1 MSLRKNLLLASTLA
15 LGFTGT
21 ASALTVVGVT
31 NSNQLVSFT
40 DTPAQAASLRA
51 LLSGF
56 TAGDTR
62 LVGIDY
68 RVQDG
73 SLYGVGNAGGVYKID
88 DQSGAMT
95 YLHTLS
101 VALEGS
107 QFTIDFNPAA
117 DRLRIHS
124 NSGQNLRHNV
134 GTGITLLDAPLNY
147 APGAPLNS
155 IGPVVTSIVASAYT
169 NNDLSATTGTT
180 LFAIDATLNQLALVS
195 PPNNGSMAVVGQLG
209 VDVGNLTSFD
219 IVSTNVDGATDAN
232 LGVVI
237 TSTGPNSATVYT
249 LNLLTGKLSTLAS
262 ITGNTAAGRL
272 IGIAAPL
279 GQ

>member
-1 MSLRKNLLLASTLA
+1 MSLRKNLLLASVIS
-15 LGFTGT
+15 LGFVDS

-31 NSNQLVSFT
+31 NTSQLVEFN
-40 DTPAQAASLRA
+40 DAATPMARLRA
-51 LLSGF
+51 GLSGF
-56 TAGDTR
+56 TAGDSR

-73 SLYGVGNAGGVYKID
+73 SLYGLGNAGGVYKID

-101 VALEGS
+101 VALEGT

-147 APGAPLNS
+147 APGTPLNS
-155 IGPVVTSIVASAYT
+155 IGAVVTSIVASAYT

-219 IVSTNVDGATDAN
+219 ILSSNVDGATDNNTGIVLTA
-232 LGVVI
+232 
-237 TSTGPNSATVYT
+237 TGPNSATLYT
-249 LNLLTGKLSTLAS
+249 LNLLTGKLTTLAA
-262 ITGNTAAGRL
+262 IAGNSAAGRL
-272 IGIAAPL
+272 VGIAAPL

>member
-15 LGFTGT
+15 FGFTGT

-31 NSNQLVSFT
+31 NTSQLVAFS
-40 DTPAQAASLRA
+40 DTPSPAASLRGV
-51 LLSGF
+51 LSGF

-62 LVGIDY
+62 LVDIDY

-73 SLYGVGNAGGVYKID
+73 SLYGVGNAGGVYRID
-88 DQSGAMT
+88 DQTGVMT

-101 VALEGS
+101 VALEGT
-107 QFTIDFNPAA
+107 QFAVDFNPAA
-117 DRLRIHS
+117 DRLRITS

-134 GTGITLLDAPLNY
+134 GTGITLLDAPLNF
-147 APGAPLNS
+147 APGTPLNS
-155 IGPVVTSIVASAYT
+155 IGPVSTSIVANAYT

-209 VDVGNLTSFD
+209 VDVGTLTSFD
-219 IVSTNVDGATDAN
+219 ILSTNVDGATDGN
-232 LGVVI
+232 LGIVV
-237 TSTGPNSATVYT
+237 TSTGPNSAAVYT
-249 LNLLTGKLSTLAS
+249 LNLLTGKLTSLAT
-262 ITGNTAAGRL
+262 IAGNTAAGRL
-272 IGIAAPL
+272 VGIAAPL